1 MFRLENL
8 VYEYAGGRRALD
20 GVSLQVPKGQWLAV
34 LGANG
39 SGKSTLARHLNG
51 LLQPTAGRVLVAGA
65 RWRNTPI
72 FSSCAGWWGLFFKT
86 RTIRLWA
93 IAWRRMWPLPRRTW
107 GFLRRRSGGGWMTL
121 CGPWECMNLCA
132 TRPIFSPA
140 GKSRNSPCKGIGA

>member
-51 LLQPTAGRVLVAGA
+51 LLQPTAGRVLVAGRPLEEYRYSA
-65 RWRNTPI
+65 VAPVGGDC
-72 FSSCAGWWGLFFKT
+72 FSKPGQSD
-86 RTIRLWA
+86 
-93 IAWRRMWPLPRRTW
+93 
-107 GFLRRRSGGGWMTL
+107 
-121 CGPWECMNLCA
+121 CGQ
-132 TRPIFSPA
+132 
-140 GKSRNSPCKGIGA
+140 